1 MKSEISKECCFRGCF
16 EEIEKPDL
24 RIEVYSSEEGSSIFW
39 AHDKC
44 FNARR
49 DPAVLPDEPED
60 HGSIPSKAKCVYCGM
75 KLPFIGKHSYCFD
88 IGTHSPPQRYWAH
101 NQCMKATI
109 KSEKRDE
116 LPF

>member
-1 MKSEISKECCFRGCF
+1 MNSEISKECCFRGCF
-16 EEIEKPDL
+16 EEIEKPGL
-24 RIEVYSSEEGSSIFW
+24 RIAVYSTEKGSSIFW
-39 AHDKC
+39 VHDKC

-60 HGSIPSKAKCVYCGM
+60 YGSIPSKAKCVYCGM
-75 KLPFIGKHSYCFD
+75 KLPFIGNHPYCFD
-88 IGTHSPPQRYWAH
+88 IGTHTAPQRFWAH

-109 KSEKRDE
+109 KSEKKSE